1 MTEIINTICFP
12 IIRQDFILPALASLR
27 EHTPPNYR
35 TIVVNQ
41 TMPNQEFEEALYNV
55 CDYIIRPHFN
65 LGFAQASNL
74 AMRLAPTPYVTVS
87 NDDLIYL
94 EGWWEGII
102 KTFAKFPR
110 AIAVGPMSPKEP
122 GWGYNE
128 PGYREHL
135 TLEESQDP
143 VNIQQQVEKWHDSV
157 IDGLAMFLVVF
168 KRKEWQEIGM
178 FDERFRF
185 GGGEDYDALWRIYK
199 RGWRALATSHSW
211 VYHHW
216 GQSKD
221 APDGFNTVLPR
232 LGEAWNYLSTKG
244 NPEEGLYD
252 PDCCIWATKGTRT
265 DPNVYRAS
273 L

>member
-1 MTEIINTICFP
+1 MDIINTFCFP
-12 IIRQDFILPALASLR
+12 IIRQDQILPALASLR

-41 TMPNQEFEEALYNV
+41 TVPNREFEEALYDA
-55 CDYIIRPHFN
+55 CDYIIRPHWN
-65 LGFAQASNL
+65 LGFAQAANL
-74 AMRLAPTPYVTVS
+74 GMRLAPTPYVTVS
-87 NDDLIYL
+87 NDDIIFLA
-94 EGWWEGII
+94 GWFEGIE
-102 KTFAKFPR
+102 KSFAMFPR
-110 AIAVGPMSPKEP
+110 AIAIGPMSPKEP

-135 TLEESQDP
+135 TLEESQVP
-143 VNIQQQVEKWHDSV
+143 ANIQQQIEKWHGSV

-178 FDERFRF
+178 FDERFVP
-185 GGGEDYDALWRIYK
+185 GGGEDYCALFRIYK
-199 RGWRALATSHSW
+199 RGWRALSTSYSW

-221 APDGFNTVLPR
+221 MKDGFDTALPLAR
-232 LGEAWNYLSTKG
+232 PRWNKLSTKCD
-244 NPEEGLYD
+244 PDEGLYD

>member
-12 IIRQDFILPALASLR
+12 IIRMDFILPALASLR

-41 TMPNQEFEEALYNV
+41 CKPNREFEQMLYQT
-55 CDYIIRPHFN
+55 CDYIIRPHYN

-87 NDDLIYL
+87 NDDILFL
-94 EGWWEGII
+94 EGWYEGIE

-110 AIAVGPMSPKEP
+110 AIAIGPMSPKEP
-122 GWGYNE
+122 GWGYGE

-143 VNIQQQVEKWHDSV
+143 ANIEKLIEKWHGSV

-168 KRKEWQEIGM
+168 KREEWQEIGM

-185 GGGEDYDALWRIYK
+185 GGGEDYDSLARIYQA
-199 RGWRALATSHSW
+199 GYRALATSYSW

-221 APDGFNTVLPR
+221 EKDGFAVALPR
-232 LGEAWNYLSTKG
+232 QGKAWNYLSTKG
-244 NPEEGLYD
+244 NPEEGLWE
-252 PDCCIWATKGTRT
+252 PDCDIWGSGCTRT
-265 DPNVYRAS
+265 DPVVYRAP